1 MHNGH
6 TWTAYII
13 ESIVISTSLFI
24 LTFRIV
30 FAFLSKVEIVIHLLN
45 IYQFLILVLLKIFH
59 LNEINISL
67 SLCICY
73 YLNCWILRSQCS
85 TNTWIW
91 LYYIYRW
98 SILLILL
105 WIIFICI
112 IWSEYIDLGILST
125 VYLWN
130 IIALVILI

>member
-30 FAFLSKVEIVIHLLN
+30 FAFLSKVKIVIHLLN
-45 IYQFLILVLLKIFH
+45 IYQFLILFILIIFH

-67 SLCICY
+67 CLCICY
-73 YLNCWILRSQCS
+73 YLNCWILRIQCS

-98 SILLILL
+98 CILLILL